1 MHFFW
6 FYIKKIIL
14 SGDIETNPRSQSKRC
29 QEFSI
34 RHWNLNSIA
43 TVNTKSVYYYL
54 QFTMSFV
61 CQKHILIKSI
71 LPEDRN
77 LEIPGYDLIQVD
89 HPANSKQGSVCIYYR
104 NSLPLK
110 TLDIFYLQERI
121 ITFTNNLVLILD
133 KIFEP
138 NPFLVIA
145 LGDFNTKLSQ
155 WYKDDKTT
163 TEGSKIANLTSQ
175 YRLKQIRNQPTH
187 ILHNSSSCIDL
198 LFTSPLNL
206 VMESGVHSSLH
217 SNCHHQIISA
227 RFNLKMYYPPPM
239 NVKSGIIKKWILIW
253 FSKRFVNFTGKDLF
267 IERTLMKV
275 SILNNTIS
283 NVLSNFIPHKTIT
296 CDDKKPPWFNK
307 NIINLIKNKNIFY
320 KSHTVNENS
329 TNKKEAI
336 KALQNK
342 LISTIENAK
351 SEYYSKLSM
360 KLSNPETSYKA
371 LLVNLKK
378 FCEW

>member
-14 SGDIETNPRSQSKRC
+14 SGDIETNPRPQSKRC

-43 TVNTKSVYYYL
+43 TVNTKSMYYYL

-155 WYKDDKTT
+155 
-163 TEGSKIANLTSQ
+163 
-175 YRLKQIRNQPTH
+175 
-187 ILHNSSSCIDL
+187 
-198 LFTSPLNL
+198 
-206 VMESGVHSSLH
+206 
-217 SNCHHQIISA
+217 
-227 RFNLKMYYPPPM
+227 
-239 NVKSGIIKKWILIW
+239 
-253 FSKRFVNFTGKDLF
+253 
-267 IERTLMKV
+267 
-275 SILNNTIS
+275 
-283 NVLSNFIPHKTIT
+283 
-296 CDDKKPPWFNK
+296 
-307 NIINLIKNKNIFY
+307 
-320 KSHTVNENS
+320 
-329 TNKKEAI
+329 
-336 KALQNK
+336 
-342 LISTIENAK
+342 
-351 SEYYSKLSM
+351 
-360 KLSNPETSYKA
+360 
-371 LLVNLKK
+371 
-378 FCEW
+378 